1 MESELNKKEEM
12 LKIELKEK
20 ENLEAILQQLEQQ
33 LVQGGQVLEEKEKE
47 KSKAKRDY

>member
-20 ENLEAILQQLEQQ
+20 ENLEAIL
-33 LVQGGQVLEEKEKE
+33 
-47 KSKAKRDY
+47 